1 MAGTIYRYGDH
12 WVVRISLPGGKKS
25 KPVHLPPDIGEE
37 QARTAAD
44 AMHRR
49 AREKLAAAK
58 AKAPEQS
65 CDAYAERVFAHR
77 EAIGYTGTRQDLS
90 RWKTWA
96 SPVIGGLSAVA
107 VDADAV
113 EPIVTRLDRAVRA
126 KEILPKTASL
136 AWGVV
141 TSLFAESCES
151 KEPSLRIRPR
161 GDNPCKGIRG
171 PDTDAGR
178 VCGWLYPREALQLFA
193 CERVPLRWRRL
204 IALAI
209 YLYLRPGEIEALDV
223 TAIDRVAGF
232 VSIHKAADRSKG
244 RGSTKKTKTHLVR
257 RVPLEPEVLPLID
270 TLIAEARRAGRKT
283 LISMPPVGDL
293 AEGLRT
299 YLTRAGIA
307 REELFADDESRRPIR
322 FYDLRAT
329 GITWRALRGDLPLAL
344 QRAAGHESL
353 ETTQGYIRA
362 ASDVG
367 LGVGAPFPSLPPQLL
382 DRELDTT
389 PVPVVEIP
397 LETSLIGGGVPSGIR
412 TQAETQGPSTT
423 TPNPRIGTP
432 LGGMDAVAAG
442 ALSAAL
448 SGSVS
453 GVVALA
459 EDAARRAVAAIAAGE
474 PGEARAACLELLSL
488 CRFGG
493 PRRRGVPRYVTDP
506 RSGRTQT
513 VSAWA
518 RELGRTSQGLTA
530 RLDTMPLGRA
540 LVPTKGRAA

>member
-1 MAGTIYRYGDH
+1 MAGTIYRHGDH
-12 WVVRISLPGGKKS
+12 WVVRISFPGGKKS
-25 KPVHLPPDIGEE
+25 KPVHLPPDIEEE
-37 QARTAAD
+37 QARTTAD

-96 SPVIGGLSAVA
+96 SPVIGSLSAVA

-141 TSLFAESCES
+141 TSIFAESCES

-193 CERVPLRWRRL
+193 CDRVPLRWRRL

-209 YLYLRPGEIEALDV
+209 YLYLRPGEIEALEV
-223 TAIDRVAGF
+223 TAVDRIAGF
-232 VSIHKAADRSKG
+232 VSIHRAADRSKG
-244 RGSTKKTKTHLVR
+244 RGATKKTKTHLVR
-257 RVPLEPEVLPLID
+257 RVPLEPAVMPLID
-270 TLIAEARRAGRKT
+270 TLIAEARHAGRKT

-299 YLTRAGIA
+299 YLTRAGIT

-362 ASDVG
+362 AADVG
-367 LGVGAPFPSLPPQLL
+367 LGVGAPFPALPPQLL
-382 DRELDTT
+382 DSKPDTT
-389 PVPVVEIP
+389 QVPVIEMPI
-397 LETSLIGGGVPSGIR
+397 ETSAIEGSVPSGIR
-412 TQAETQGPSTT
+412 TRVETQDSSTSA
-423 TPNPRIGTP
+423 PNPRIGTP
-432 LGGMDAVAAG
+432 FGGMEGGAAR
-442 ALSAAL
+442 ALSEVL
-448 SGSVS
+448 SGPLS
-453 GVVALA
+453 GVVTLA
-459 EDAARRAVAAIAAGE
+459 EDAARRTVAAIAAGD
-474 PGEARAACLELLSL
+474 PGEARAACLELLNL

-493 PRRRGVPRYVTDP
+493 ARRRGIPRYVTDP
-506 RSGRTQT
+506 RTGRTQT

-530 RLDTMPLGRA
+530 RLDTMPVERA
-540 LVPTKGRAA
+540 LVPAKRAA